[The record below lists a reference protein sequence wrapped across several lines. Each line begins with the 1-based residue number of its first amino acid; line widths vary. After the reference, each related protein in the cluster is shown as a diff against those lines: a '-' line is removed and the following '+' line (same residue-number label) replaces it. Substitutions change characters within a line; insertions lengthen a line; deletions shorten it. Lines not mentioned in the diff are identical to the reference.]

1 MSDLEI
7 THFFQNVCSYE
18 EEFEEGLTP
27 EEVALSRSDSTAV
40 EIKN

>member
-27 EEVALSRSDSTAV
+27 EEVAQNQWEAIT
-40 EIKN
+40 